1 MSAVLYLKM
10 QKVGKTNIKG
20 KKKTPGKTKP
30 VVQYYSSVNHIHTD
44 NQTVGQTK

>member
-1 MSAVLYLKM
+1 MSAVLYFKM

-20 KKKTPGKTKP
+20 KKKNSGKDGT
-30 VVQYYSSVNHIHTD
+30 SSTILIVAYHINMD